1 MRIAVSEKVDWI
13 APNGRRMTAFVPGEY
28 TVKREVGDSLVARG
42 KAVEL
47 DAPNAEDAKA
57 KKGK

>member
-13 APNGRRMTAFVPGEY
+13 APNGRRMLAFAPGEH
-28 TVKREVGDSLVARG
+28 TVKREVGEELVARG
-42 KAVEL
+42 KAAEIA
-47 DAPNAEDAKA
+47 APNAEDAKV